1 MSNLTFSIG
10 SLKMMLTVISPAKKL
25 DYSSKISTRVHTQP
39 ALLEHSQEL
48 LEGLKQLSPQ
58 DVCRLMGLSDKLGA
72 LNYERFQEWSAPFN
86 EGNARQAVLAFKG
99 DVYQGLDADSM
110 SEAELRWAQNHLRI
124 LSGLYGVL
132 RPLDLMQAYR
142 LEMGTKF
149 ATQRGGDLYS
159 FWAGIITAEL
169 NALLKEPD
177 AVLLNL
183 ASNEYFKAIN
193 QKNIRARIVTPV
205 FMDYKTDKY
214 KIISFFAKRARGLM
228 SSFIIKN
235 QITGVDGIKD
245 FDSAGY
251 AFNEGMSEGDKWVF
265 TRG

>member
-1 MSNLTFSIG
+1 
-10 SLKMMLTVISPAKKL
+10 MMLAVISPAKKL
-25 DYSSKISTRVHTQP
+25 DYSSSVSATAHTQP
-39 ALLEHSQEL
+39 ALLKHSQEL

-58 DVCRLMGLSDKLGA
+58 DICRLMGLSDKLGA

-99 DVYQGLDADSM
+99 DVYQGLGADSM
-110 SEAELRWAQNHLRI
+110 SGAELQWAQDHLRI
-124 LSGLYGVL
+124 LSGLYGIL

-149 ATQRGGDLYS
+149 ATLRGSDLYS
-159 FWAGIITAEL
+159 FWDGIITAEL
-169 NALLKEPD
+169 NDLLTGSE

-183 ASNEYFKAIN
+183 ASNEYFKAVKH
-193 QKNIRARIVTPV
+193 KNIHARIVTPI

-214 KIISFFAKRARGLM
+214 KIVSFFAKKARGLM
-228 SSFIIKN
+228 SAFIIKN
-235 QITGVDGIKD
+235 KITCVEGIKD
-245 FDSAGY
+245 FNSTGY
-251 AFNEGMSEGDKWVF
+251 AFNEAMSEGDKWVF

>member
-1 MSNLTFSIG
+1 
-10 SLKMMLTVISPAKKL
+10 
-25 DYSSKISTRVHTQP
+25 
-39 ALLEHSQEL
+39 
-48 LEGLKQLSPQ
+48 
-58 DVCRLMGLSDKLGA
+58 
-72 LNYERFQEWSAPFN
+72 
-86 EGNARQAVLAFKG
+86 
-99 DVYQGLDADSM
+99 
-110 SEAELRWAQNHLRI
+110 
-124 LSGLYGVL
+124 
-132 RPLDLMQAYR
+132 MQAYR
-142 LEMGTKF
+142 LEIGTKF

-159 FWAGIITAEL
+159 FWDGIITAEL